1 MNPDYRSIQRLL
13 VANRG
18 EIACRV
24 MRSARAL
31 GIGSVAVHSD
41 IDRHARHVAEADIAV
56 DLGGAKPVDSY
67 LRGDRIIAAALASG
81 AQAIHPGYGFL
92 SENADF
98 ARACEEAGLLF
109 LGPPAAAIDA
119 MGSKSAAK
127 ALMEEAG
134 VPLVPGY
141 HGEAQDLETFRR
153 EAGRIGYPVLLKAA
167 AGGGGK
173 GMKVVEREA
182 ELAEALS
189 SAQREAK
196 AAFGDARM
204 LVEKYLLKPR
214 HVEIQVFADRHGH
227 CLYLNE
233 RDCSIQRRH
242 QKVVEEAPAPG
253 LGAELRRA
261 MGEAAVRAA
270 QAIGYVG
277 AGTVEFLLDERGQFF
292 FMEMNTRLQ
301 VEHPVTEAITGL
313 DLVAW
318 QIRVARGEAL
328 PLTQEQV
335 PLNGHAIEVRLY
347 AEDPEGGFLP
357 ASGRLALY
365 REAPAGPGRR
375 VDSGVR
381 EGDEVSPFY
390 DPMLAKLIA
399 WGETREEAR
408 QRLLAML
415 AETSVGGL
423 RTNLAFLRRIL
434 GHPAF
439 AAAELDTGF
448 IARHQDDLLP
458 APQALPEHFWQ
469 AAAEAWLQSEPGHRR
484 DDDPHSPWS
493 RNDGWRSALARESD
507 LMLRCRDERRCVR
520 LRHASPSQ
528 YRLDG
533 DDLVSRVDGVTRRSA
548 ALRRG
553 RQLFLEWEGEL
564 LAIEAVDP
572 IAEAEAAHALQ
583 GGLSAPMNGSIVRVL
598 VEPGQTVEA
607 GATLVVLEAMKM
619 EHSIRAPTPGSEGAV
634 LQRGRTGRGRHAAG
648 GAGREPGL
656 TAKTRNSMNLPKKVR
671 LVEVGPRDGLQNEKQ
686 PIEVADKIRLVD
698 DLSAAGLDYIEVGS
712 FVSPKWVPQMAGSA
726 EVFAGIR
733 QRPGVTYA
741 ALAPNLKG
749 FEAALESGVKE
760 VAVFAAASEAFSQ
773 RNINCSIR
781 DSLERFV
788 PVLEAARQH
797 QVRVRGYISCV
808 LGCPYDGDVD
818 PRQVAWVA
826 RELQQMG
833 CYEVSLGDTIG
844 VGTAGATRRLI
855 EAVASEVPRERLAGH
870 FHDTYGQAL
879 ANIYASLLE
888 GIAVF
893 DSSVAGLGG
902 CPYAKGATGN
912 VASEDVL
919 YLLNGLEIH
928 TGVDMHALVDAGQR
942 ICAVLGKSNGSR
954 AAKALL
960 AKA

>member
-253 LGAELRRA
+253 LGVELRRA

-399 WGETREEAR
+399 WAKPAR
-408 QRLLAML
+408 K
-415 AETSVGGL
+415 
-423 RTNLAFLRRIL
+423 
-434 GHPAF
+434 PAN
-439 AAAELDTGF
+439 AC
-448 IARHQDDLLP
+448 
-458 APQALPEHFWQ
+458 
-469 AAAEAWLQSEPGHRR
+469 
-484 DDDPHSPWS
+484 
-493 RNDGWRSALARESD
+493 WRCWRK
-507 LMLRCRDERRCVR
+507 
-520 LRHASPSQ
+520 P
-528 YRLDG
+528 
-533 DDLVSRVDGVTRRSA
+533 RSA
-548 ALRRG
+548 ACAPTWRSSAASSAIRRSPPPNWTPVSSRATKTTCCRRRKRCRSISGKPPPKPGCRANRATVATTTRIRRG
-553 RQLFLEWEGEL
+553 
-564 LAIEAVDP
+564 
-572 IAEAEAAHALQ
+572 AA
-583 GGLSAPMNGSIVRVL
+583 
-598 VEPGQTVEA
+598 T
-607 GATLVVLEAMKM
+607 
-619 EHSIRAPTPGSEGAV
+619 
-634 LQRGRTGRGRHAAG
+634 
-648 GAGREPGL
+648 
-656 TAKTRNSMNLPKKVR
+656 
-671 LVEVGPRDGLQNEKQ
+671 
-686 PIEVADKIRLVD
+686 
-698 DLSAAGLDYIEVGS
+698 
-712 FVSPKWVPQMAGSA
+712 
-726 EVFAGIR
+726 
-733 QRPGVTYA
+733 
-741 ALAPNLKG
+741 
-749 FEAALESGVKE
+749 
-760 VAVFAAASEAFSQ
+760 
-773 RNINCSIR
+773 
-781 DSLERFV
+781 
-788 PVLEAARQH
+788 
-797 QVRVRGYISCV
+797 
-808 LGCPYDGDVD
+808 
-818 PRQVAWVA
+818 
-826 RELQQMG
+826 
-833 CYEVSLGDTIG
+833 
-844 VGTAGATRRLI
+844 TAGAAPWRGRPT
-855 EAVASEVPRERLAGH
+855 
-870 FHDTYGQAL
+870 
-879 ANIYASLLE
+879 
-888 GIAVF
+888 
-893 DSSVAGLGG
+893 
-902 CPYAKGATGN
+902 
-912 VASEDVL
+912 
-919 YLLNGLEIH
+919 
-928 TGVDMHALVDAGQR
+928 
-942 ICAVLGKSNGSR
+942 
-954 AAKALL
+954 
-960 AKA
+960 